1 MIWGKIIGA
10 MAGLALSHSPLGML
24 AGAAVGHWADIR
36 LARYFPNGDMARRRD
51 VFATGV
57 AGLAAK
63 LAKVDG
69 PVTREEVDAFK
80 EQFRFSSSQ
89 MSHVAAVYDEA
100 KKDPSGFEPY
110 ASALADYFAGEPF
123 LLAEIFA
130 ALYRI
135 AAIDGGVNQAE
146 QIFLQRVA
154 EIFGLAYHSF
164 AEPPPSMRMR
174 PARDTSPYQTLG
186 IAPNAS
192 MADVKAA
199 WRKLTREHHP
209 DTLMAKGVPADYVEK
224 ATQKMAE
231 INAAYDKIRQE
242 RGES

>member
-10 MAGLALSHSPLGML
+10 VAGLALGHSPLGMM
-24 AGAAVGHWADIR
+24 AGAALGHWADLR
-36 LARYFPNGDMARRRD
+36 LARYFPNAELVRRRD

-57 AGLAAK
+57 AGLSAK

-80 EQFRFSSSQ
+80 EQFRFADGQ
-89 MSHVAAVYDEA
+89 MPHVAAIYDAA
-100 KKDPSGFEPY
+100 KKEPAGFEPY
-110 ASALADYFAGEPF
+110 ARQLADHFAGEPF
-123 LLAEIFA
+123 LLAEIFG

-135 AAIDGGVNQAE
+135 AAVDGGVNQAE
-146 QIFLQRVA
+146 QAFLQRVA
-154 EIFGLAYHSF
+154 DIFGLAYHGFS
-164 AEPPPSMRMR
+164 EPPPAMRAR
-174 PARDTSPYQTLG
+174 ARDSSPYQTLG
-186 IAPNAS
+186 VAPSAS

-199 WRKLTREHHP
+199 WRRLTREHHP
-209 DTLMAKGVPADYVEK
+209 DTLMAKGVPPDYVAK

>member
-10 MAGLALSHSPLGML
+10 MVGLALGHSPLGMI
-24 AGAAVGHWADIR
+24 AGAVLGHWADVR
-36 LARYFPNGDMARRRD
+36 LARYFPNADQARRRD

-57 AGLAAK
+57 SGLAAK

-80 EQFRFSSSQ
+80 EQFRFADGQ
-89 MSHVAAVYDEA
+89 MSHVASVYDEA

-110 ASALADYFAGEPF
+110 AQGLAEHFASEPF

-135 AAIDGGVNQAE
+135 AAVDGGINQAE
-146 QIFLQRVA
+146 QMFLQRVA

-164 AEPPPSMRMR
+164 SEPPPFMR
-174 PARDTSPYQTLG
+174 PRAARDISPYQILG
-186 IAPNAS
+186 VDPQAS
-192 MADVKAA
+192 SSDIKAA
-199 WRKLTREHHP
+199 WRRLTREHHP

-242 RGES
+242 RGET